1 MARTKQTQKKGPPTS
16 SSSSSTG
23 HEEEIEEERP
33 IRQPSRQ
40 AVKKIKYS
48 AAEKGEGAASTS
60 RPRSKVASGIRYN
73 HNIGL
78 SHLEQRVVV
87 VHRPSRTTEDS
98 GLVDFT
104 KGANDMRTLRLSMDE
119 DPRLATKQFLG
130 DPRFWLNHQ
139 AD

>member
-1 MARTKQTQKKGPPTS
+1 MKK
-16 SSSSSTG
+16 
-23 HEEEIEEERP
+23 
-33 IRQPSRQ
+33 
-40 AVKKIKYS
+40 VKYS
-48 AAEKGEGAASTS
+48 AAEKEKGAASTS

-87 VHRPSRTTEDS
+87 VHHPTRIAKDN

-104 KGANDMRTLRLSMDE
+104 KGVNDMRTLRLSMDE